1 MTGYTLW
8 MLHLTRKPGQSIM
21 IGDGIEVVVT
31 AVKGKSV
38 KLGIVSP
45 DDTTILRKEIFDKVH
60 DENQAAQASA
70 ALFLGLGKEVSK
82 EVDAP
87 VES

>member
-1 MTGYTLW
+1 MAGYTLQ

-38 KLGIVSP
+38 KLGIQSP
-45 DDTTILRKEIFDKVH
+45 DGTTILRKEIFEKVH

-70 ALFLGLGKEVSK
+70 SLFLGLGKETN
-82 EVDAP
+82 AP
-87 VES
+87 AES